1 VYKQKIPKR
10 VLPPGLEERGEIT
23 IVCRAWTKV
32 QSTYTISTTYGRIC
46 ISGWKKFMEKEKKSL
61 VVGNKVL
68 MQLWLGN
75 RGLFL
80 FVSLIPELKL

>member
-1 VYKQKIPKR
+1 
-10 VLPPGLEERGEIT
+10 
-23 IVCRAWTKV
+23 
-32 QSTYTISTTYGRIC
+32 
-46 ISGWKKFMEKEKKSL
+46 MEKEKKSL